1 MRMIDAERLREEL
14 LWGNV
19 FLTDNEIDDLVDLID
34 NQPTIFPLNDPLT
47 IDELRAMVGNPVY
60 DCFGQVWYIVESYYD
75 HDLIMT
81 DGTHFN
87 DKNKYDKVSK
97 RFYCN
102 RPTIPAAQWIR
113 VEERLPGWS
122 GDYICVSRD
131 KNGREW
137 VIPAEWSREMKTWFG
152 RFGEI
157 RNKVTHWMPL
167 PEPPE
172 EVRDD
177 GAHIES

>member
-1 MRMIDAERLREEL
+1 MRLIDADEL
-14 LWGNV
+14 IRSLESIISDYTSNGIYPEK
-19 FLTDNEIDDLVDLID
+19 FGIDDFID
-34 NQPTIFPLNDPLT
+34 VVKEMPTT
-47 IDELRAMVGNPVY
+47 
-60 DCFGQVWYIVESYYD
+60 
-75 HDLIMT
+75 
-81 DGTHFN
+81 
-87 DKNKYDKVSK
+87 
-97 RFYCN
+97 
-102 RPTIPAAQWIR
+102 PAAQWIR

-172 EVRDD
+172 EGVND
-177 GAHIES
+177 EML

>member
-1 MRMIDAERLREEL
+1 MRLIDA
-14 LWGNV
+14 
-19 FLTDNEIDDLVDLID
+19 
-34 NQPTIFPLNDPLT
+34 
-47 IDELRAMVGNPVY
+47 DEL
-60 DCFGQVWYIVESYYD
+60 QVKIASLSQLARSDAQKSLMGHVLYIID
-75 HDLIMT
+75 QM
-81 DGTHFN
+81 
-87 DKNKYDKVSK
+87 
-97 RFYCN
+97 
-102 RPTIPAAQWIR
+102 PTIPAAQWIR

-157 RNKVTHWMPL
+157 RNKVTHWLPL

-177 GAHIES
+177 G

>member
-1 MRMIDAERLREEL
+1 MRLIDADEL
-14 LWGNV
+14 IRNLEGIISDYTSNGIYLEK
-19 FLTDNEIDDLVDLID
+19 FGIDDFID
-34 NQPTIFPLNDPLT
+34 VVKEIPTL
-47 IDELRAMVGNPVY
+47 
-60 DCFGQVWYIVESYYD
+60 
-75 HDLIMT
+75 
-81 DGTHFN
+81 
-87 DKNKYDKVSK
+87 
-97 RFYCN
+97 
-102 RPTIPAAQWIR
+102 PAPQWIR

-172 EVRDD
+172 GEK
-177 GAHIES
+177 S

>member
-1 MRMIDAERLREEL
+1 MRLIDADELISGCKRMIQDSWNSGTAPASWAEAYAT
-14 LWGNV
+14 
-19 FLTDNEIDDLVDLID
+19 FIDDIEVQD
-34 NQPTIFPLNDPLT
+34 
-47 IDELRAMVGNPVY
+47 
-60 DCFGQVWYIVESYYD
+60 
-75 HDLIMT
+75 
-81 DGTHFN
+81 
-87 DKNKYDKVSK
+87 
-97 RFYCN
+97 
-102 RPTIPAAQWIR
+102 TIPAAQWIR

-172 EVRDD
+172 EDVQ
-177 GAHIES
+177 

>member
-1 MRMIDAERLREEL
+1 MRLIDA
-14 LWGNV
+14 
-19 FLTDNEIDDLVDLID
+19 
-34 NQPTIFPLNDPLT
+34 
-47 IDELRAMVGNPVY
+47 DELMDFPYSEGAGTEE
-60 DCFGQVWYIVESYYD
+60 Q
-75 HDLIMT
+75 IMDWIEECGLSDEE
-81 DGTHFN
+81 DGA
-87 DKNKYDKVSK
+87 KMLCWKVIEGFRNVVK
-97 RFYCN
+97 TA
-102 RPTIPAAQWIR
+102 PTLPAPQWIR

-167 PEPPE
+167 PEPPKGE
-172 EVRDD
+172 K
-177 GAHIES
+177 S

>member
-1 MRMIDAERLREEL
+1 MRLIDADKLTETINKALETPCYNAYQDGYDAALNTL
-14 LWGNV
+14 L
-19 FLTDNEIDDLVDLID
+19 D
-34 NQPTIFPLNDPLT
+34 
-47 IDELRAMVGNPVY
+47 
-60 DCFGQVWYIVESYYD
+60 YIAD
-75 HDLIMT
+75 M
-81 DGTHFN
+81 
-87 DKNKYDKVSK
+87 
-97 RFYCN
+97 
-102 RPTIPAAQWIR
+102 PTIPAAQWIR

-177 GAHIES
+177 GKSKLD

>member
-1 MRMIDAERLREEL
+1 MIDAERLREEL
-14 LWGNV
+14 LWRNV
-19 FLTDNEIDDLVDLID
+19 FL
-34 NQPTIFPLNDPLT
+34 
-47 IDELRAMVGNPVY
+47 
-60 DCFGQVWYIVESYYD
+60 
-75 HDLIMT
+75 
-81 DGTHFN
+81 
-87 DKNKYDKVSK
+87 VSK

-102 RPTIPAAQWIR
+102 RPTIPAAQWVR

-167 PEPPE
+167 PEPPKGE
-172 EVRDD
+172 K
-177 GAHIES
+177 S